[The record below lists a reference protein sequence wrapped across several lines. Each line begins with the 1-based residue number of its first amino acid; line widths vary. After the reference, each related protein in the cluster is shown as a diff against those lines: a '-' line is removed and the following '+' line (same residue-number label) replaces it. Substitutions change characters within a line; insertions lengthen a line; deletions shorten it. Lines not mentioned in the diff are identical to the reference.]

1 MKYFIILGMKKKFN
15 VNKNVMNIREKK
27 LTPEKAFSNAV
38 QSVHEENHAN
48 DNFSSDCMKEH
59 ANEAYGIDADADNIK
74 AGNKDVKNNDFENLI
89 DMDTLSEFLNMDCD
103 LSHYPSTSDQIEKT
117 HPVYDSV
124 KSDNDDKTKGLHVD
138 VSEILQTTS
147 QQFNNEVNKSER
159 KLITDD
165 SAYDMDALSEFPMD
179 IDLSQLINVP
189 STSNQREKVHSQ
201 DSKSNNN
208 NQGLINNNVGSHSV
222 SNEESPKK
230 SSHKSQFIDV
240 SKIPKTDELIV
251 SNKMNKPE
259 AKPLNDDNVY
269 DMDALS
275 ELPIDMDDL
284 CQPTRGISPAPDNCD
299 CSKLGEL
306 INKRY
311 SDVPVEQNR
320 SSAKKLVTTSQ
331 VLQPASLPLFD
342 IATDKHVESNANLR
356 SRIISLTKNADDKEV
371 KKNLAVRSLEDERND
386 KLKIVNCFDM
396 RSCQNVNSL
405 QPFEGFSTASG
416 KKLTISERSMQRARK
431 LLSEVNKTDVSP
443 EISGTINVNA
453 GVSAISR
460 KKVGD
465 PIGKS
470 QYNKAAEELFDVGFC
485 TASGKKVDVSVQSL
499 KKARQIVNDVIQ
511 EETRCV
517 KRSVETAG
525 TGVAPALR
533 RKFEVPTFS
542 GVDTNDETGSVTSHG
557 KQRQNTGNTL
567 KFSTASGKE
576 IRISEKSLMEAKSIL
591 GDVQH
596 MPELSDDFIQDVE
609 KVLADLEKESCPSKG
624 GNIQGMNED
633 ERVRVNR
640 GTTCA
645 EEEKNLDNVEH
656 VPGGNNDNSYGNS
669 VKPDNVNHGL
679 LSTCEK
685 DLTLF
690 EESLKKVPKPNE
702 LDGKQSGE
710 VPSDHIESQI
720 GTPQNNVAGKS
731 HSVQEINMMPNV
743 VLNAPDSIPGDAE
756 TEKTSKNSFS
766 IPNSIVHEN
775 TCKTMVLE
783 DEDRHIISKTQ
794 GIIEIV
800 TGIRLF
806 TASDKNAEIS
816 QDSVKLGKQIIK
828 EINIGKIDGQEM
840 NELLEKKN
848 TASVV
853 TTASGNKVTFS
864 GEILSNIANEHCPE
878 ERGFNEIEK
887 FGFSTA
893 SGKTITISEE
903 SMKKAQRIL
912 NEVNKEEQCQK
923 KVVNGKQNI
932 ALTNT
937 ALRSEPKGFTF
948 LENNVKTSEALI
960 QKTSLDNNKSKEC
973 CKSFGNEQFSMSSTS
988 HNGVTVPV
996 ELLRESQTTVNEVD
1010 IEERKPTNGNKVSC
1024 STETVENKPVGLT
1037 TASGKNVSVSE
1048 VSIQRAKSM
1057 LSDKESDNFSKKEG
1071 SLSKFPKFAF
1081 STASGKGITVSEE
1094 SVKKAAKI
1102 LSEVG
1107 KEEHESKDREV
1118 NEKIGFCTVSGNKIA
1133 VSKESLQ
1140 KAQNILNEVDDEKY
1154 QKEKTASNVIHK
1166 TNATSANV
1174 GFVTASGSNVAV
1186 SEESIQKV
1194 KRMLGSERN
1203 EEERSLIKTTKFG
1216 FCTASGYKIEVSKE
1230 AVKNAQRIL
1239 NEADNK
1245 QTELNQKMG
1254 KVDASTGKNVQNYT
1268 KTANLLDNSNS
1279 INYKSGVQLA
1289 SIFQN
1294 DIARL
1299 GSSCDKTNST
1309 PKQTEENENDIDYR
1323 KTHKRLSSEFEIED
1337 GKILLY
1343 EKSFLSES
1351 VLSYI

>member
-1 MKYFIILGMKKKFN
+1 MKCFIIQYSIYFIILGMKKKSN

-59 ANEAYGIDADADNIK
+59 ANEACGIDAGADNIK
-74 AGNKDVKNNDFENLI
+74 AENKDVKNNDFENLI

-117 HPVYDSV
+117 PPVYDSV
-124 KSDNDDKTKGLHVD
+124 KSDNDDKTKDLHVD

-147 QQFNNEVNKSER
+147 LQFNNEVNKSER
-159 KLITDD
+159 KPITDD

-189 STSNQREKVHSQ
+189 STSNQRERVHSQ

-208 NQGLINNNVGSHSV
+208 NQGLINNLGSHSV

-299 CSKLGEL
+299 CSKPGEL

-311 SDVPVEQNR
+311 SDV
-320 SSAKKLVTTSQ
+320 
-331 VLQPASLPLFD
+331 
-342 IATDKHVESNANLR
+342 
-356 SRIISLTKNADDKEV
+356 
-371 KKNLAVRSLEDERND
+371 
-386 KLKIVNCFDM
+386 KIVNCFDM

-517 KRSVETAG
+517 KRSVEAAG

-542 GVDTNDETGSVTSHG
+542 GVDTNEETGSVTSHG

-633 ERVRVNR
+633 ERACANR
-640 GTTCA
+640 DTTCA

-702 LDGKQSGE
+702 LDGKQSGKL
-710 VPSDHIESQI
+710 PSDHIESQI

-775 TCKTMVLE
+775 TCKTMVWE
-783 DEDRHIISKTQ
+783 DEDRHISKTQ
-794 GIIEIV
+794 GNIKIV

-828 EINIGKIDGQEM
+828 EINTGKIDGQEM
-840 NELLEKKN
+840 NELLERKN
-848 TASVV
+848 TPSVL

-937 ALRSEPKGFTF
+937 ALRSKPKGFTF
-948 LENNVKTSEALI
+948 SLENNVKTSEALI

-996 ELLRESQTTVNEVD
+996 ELLKESQTTVNEVD

-1048 VSIQRAKSM
+1048 VSILRAKSM

-1094 SVKKAAKI
+1094 SIKKAAKI

-1118 NEKIGFCTVSGNKIA
+1118 NEKIGFRTVSGNKIA

-1254 KVDASTGKNVQNYT
+1254 KVDACTGKNVQHCT

-1299 GSSCDKTNST
+1299 RSSCDKTNST

-1323 KTHKRLSSEFEIED
+1323 KTHKRLSSEVEIED